1 MRTVWLVRH
10 GETEAQPGIG
20 IGRSD
25 PPLSLAGRTQANA
38 LAAQLAGRPLTR
50 IFSSDKLR
58 ALATAET
65 IASSHGLR
73 VEVDQRLRELDLG
86 AWEGRRLADLWVEEP
101 EAAAAW
107 ELDLWATPA
116 SFGENLA
123 QLEARVQAFW
133 SELRLC
139 DDTEVAVIA
148 HRGSLAVLQALITG
162 TSVKDAFSAGMDM
175 GRAIQ
180 VLPA

>member
-1 MRTVWLVRH
+1 MRH
-10 GETEAQPGIG
+10 GETEAQPGIA
-20 IGRSD
+20 IGHSD
-25 PPLSLAGRTQANA
+25 PPLSLAGRTQAKA
-38 LAAQLAGRPLTR
+38 LAIQLAGRPITR
-50 IFSSDKLR
+50 IFASDKLR

-65 IASSHGLR
+65 IASSRLR
-73 VEVDQRLRELDLG
+73 VEVDRRLREIDFG

-107 ELDLWATPA
+107 ERDVWATPA

-123 QLEARVQAFW
+123 HLEARVQAFW

-139 DDTEVAVIA
+139 DDIEVAVIA
-148 HRGSLAVLQALITG
+148 HRGSLGVLRALITG
-162 TSVKDAFSAGMDM
+162 TSVKSAFSAGMDM

-180 VLPA
+180 VLTG